1 MRTLGRLYFLLLAV
15 LGSAVAETNYVEG
28 EHYQLIPI
36 SVESQ
41 QGKAT
46 EVVEIFSYGC
56 VHCYNFDPYIE
67 IWKQEKDSKV
77 KFERLPAVFT
87 PEFAKAYYAAEILDV
102 VDEVHTPIFNAIH
115 IERKDMRRKDLLA
128 EVFKRHGG
136 VPEEDFLSVYDSF
149 AVRSKIQQAQARV
162 SAYRVTGIPTVVVSG
177 KYRTDGR
184 MAGSNNEMLGV
195 VDYLVEIES
204 N

>member
-1 MRTLGRLYFLLLAV
+1 MRTLGALYILLLTLAN
-15 LGSAVAETNYVEG
+15 LAFSETSYIEG

-36 SVESQ
+36 PDEAQ
-41 QGKAT
+41 EQKAT

-56 VHCYNFDPYIE
+56 VHCYNFDPYVE
-67 IWKQEKDSKV
+67 VWKQEKNSKV

-162 SAYRVTGIPTVVVSG
+162 VRRHQELLPAGLTPARKETEAGDLAAVFVFAALIPA
-177 KYRTDGR
+177 RD
-184 MAGSNNEMLGV
+184 LGV
-195 VDYLVEIES
+195 IL
-204 N
+204 